1 MSKVNIYVNSKNR
14 KSDETASNFNV
25 IIPDGLLRVN
35 KDEYFTLSVNSF
47 YCYNDFYQCNSSCNS
62 FNIINKNNVGVLSG
76 QQMFYL
82 QVGNPNLYDIVNYI
96 NLVLQP
102 VNVLSCSYDNIKN
115 KITFTRLIPQTTTNY
130 TFYINTMNAGNF
142 LGFKNNTE
150 ILISFSGTESTYP
163 ININTIRALSI
174 GIDGDIS
181 FNNNNMESNL
191 NNSVYKASDL
201 IFQTSVNVPK
211 GYLIDYQNIDGG
223 DSFKYILGNNDRI
236 KYFIL
241 SVYDQDGN
249 TISDMTDYIIHIQ
262 FTINKKSQQEQLLK
276 TLIDYNKQSYLI
288 LGHIFDI
295 LNNMYQ
301 YFVKKLNSNA

>member
-1 MSKVNIYVNSKNR
+1 MSKINIYVNSKNR
-14 KSDETASNFNV
+14 KPDETTSNFVV

-47 YCYNDFYQCNSSCNS
+47 YCYNDFYQSNINSNY
-62 FNIINKNNVGVLSG
+62 FTLIFKNNLNVV
-76 QQMFYL
+76 YL
-82 QVGNPNLYDIVNYI
+82 TQKLYLNVGNPNIYDLLSDI
-96 NLVLQP
+96 NSK
-102 VNVLSCSYDNIKN
+102 LSGYLNCTYDNVKN
-115 KITFTRLIPQTTTNY
+115 KIKHTRIYTQTSNY
-130 TFYINTMNAGNF
+130 YTMYINAINSGCF
-142 LGFKNNTE
+142 FGFNNNVET
-150 ILISFSGTESTYP
+150 LISSSGTECTNP

-211 GYLIDYQNIDGG
+211 GFLINYQNIDGG
-223 DSFKYILGNNDRI
+223 DSFKYTLGNNDRI

-249 TISDMTDYIIHIQ
+249 TITDMTDYIIHIQ
-262 FTINKKSQQEQLLK
+262 FTMNKKSQQEILLK
-276 TLIDYNKQSYLI
+276 SLIDYNKQSYLI

-301 YFVKKLNSNA
+301 YFFKKLNSNA

>member
-14 KSDETASNFNV
+14 KSDETPSNFSV

-35 KDEYFTLSVNSF
+35 KDELTVIHFC
-47 YCYNDFYQCNSSCNS
+47 CYNDFYQCNSNS
-62 FNIINKNNVGVLSG
+62 NYFTLIFKTSLNEPYLTQKLYLNI
-76 QQMFYL
+76 
-82 QVGNPNLYDIVNYI
+82 GNPNIYDLLIDI
-96 NLVLQP
+96 NSK
-102 VNVLSCSYDNIKN
+102 LSGYLTCSYDNIKN
-115 KITFTRLIPQTTTNY
+115 KITYTRIYAQTSNY
-130 TFYINTMNAGNF
+130 YTMYINAVNSGCF
-142 LGFKNNTE
+142 FGLNNNVD
-150 ILISFSGTESTYP
+150 ISISLTGTECTNP
-163 ININTIRALSI
+163 ININSIRALSI

-201 IFQTSVNVPK
+201 IFQTSVSVPK
-211 GYLIDYQNIDGG
+211 CYLLNYQNIDGG
-223 DSFKYILGNNDRI
+223 DSFKYTLGNNDRI

-249 TISDMTDYIIHIQ
+249 TITDMTDYIIHIQ
-262 FTINKKSQQEQLLK
+262 FTINKKSNQELLLK

-295 LNNMYQ
+295 LNNTYS